1 VTAGLA
7 AYQAAGR
14 VVTLGDAEGQRAA
27 LVTRWWDASQSG
39 DPDQTVML
47 AHRRAEVADLNRRAR
62 DLLLIEGHLSGP
74 VVYGADEH
82 ENPRCYA
89 VGDQVVVRRND
100 LRHGLVNGQRGRVT
114 AVDPGRGSLRIHTG
128 GRLAAVT
135 RAHLM
140 AGAIDHGYALTV
152 HQAQGLTVDRALL
165 LGSTS
170 LYREAGYVG
179 LSRARDR
186 TDLILAQR
194 TDDFAYTDDDVD
206 RPRPPPTPAEPAL
219 DAINRVLERSRGQ
232 HTAHDLS
239 R

>member
-1 VTAGLA
+1 MRKWAHPQDLAALLAGIYAALSPIWTTTVDDATSTMIALGVVTAAVALLSLARPDMIVSEGLI
-7 AYQAAGR
+7 
-14 VVTLGDAEGQRAA
+14 V
-27 LVTRWWDASQSG
+27 
-39 DPDQTVML
+39 DPD
-47 AHRRAEVADLNRRAR
+47 
-62 DLLLIEGHLSGP
+62 
-74 VVYGADEH
+74 
-82 ENPRCYA
+82 
-89 VGDQVVVRRND
+89 
-100 LRHGLVNGQRGRVT
+100 
-114 AVDPGRGSLRIHTG
+114 RGSLRIDSG
-128 GRLAAVT
+128 GRVVAVT

-170 LYREAGYVG
+170 LYQEAGYVG

-186 TDLILAQR
+186 TDLILAER

-206 RPRPPPTPAEPAL
+206 RPRPAPTPAQPAL
-219 DAINRVLERSRGQ
+219 DAINRALERSKGQ